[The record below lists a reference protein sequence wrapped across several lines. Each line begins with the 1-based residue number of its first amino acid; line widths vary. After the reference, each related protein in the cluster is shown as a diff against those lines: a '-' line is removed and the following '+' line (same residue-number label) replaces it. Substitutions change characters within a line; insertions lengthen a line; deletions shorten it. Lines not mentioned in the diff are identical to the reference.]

1 MARNITG
8 DNNTKNSLSPLFK
21 KLTKLFSGPIVNYN
35 QQYQRAFR
43 RNQLDKFAS
52 KFNSMAGFELRKT
65 TYNPFDAMRTNL
77 MANQNRGERYSDFDQ
92 MEFYPILASA
102 LDVYA
107 DEMTTHSELSPLLN
121 IKCPNDEIKEII
133 KILFHDVLN
142 IDSNLFGWCRTMCK
156 YGDFFLYLDVDDTVG
171 IKSVIG
177 LPPEEIERLEGEDE
191 TNPNYVQFQWNS
203 GGMTFENW
211 QMAHFRILGN
221 DKFAPYGTSVLDPAR
236 RIWRQLSMME
246 DAMMS
251 FRIIRAPDRRLFKID
266 VSGIPPE
273 DVEQYMQKVITQ
285 LKRHQVVDP
294 DTGRVDLRYNPMS
307 VEEDYYI
314 PVRAGS
320 LSDISSVAGQS
331 NAMNV
336 DDINYLKENLYAAIK
351 IPKSYLTRG
360 EGGDAKTN
368 LSQLDVRFARTVLRL
383 QRAIVAELEKIAM
396 IHLYV
401 LGYRGEDILSF
412 KLELNNPSKIA
423 QMQELEFWKVKFE
436 TNNAAK
442 EAGFSSRWSAK
453 HVLNLTEEEFV
464 RNVYDKFYD
473 KKINAALEGE
483 SGAGEGETPGAA
495 PTGAGGTLGGL
506 GGLGELGGEGEV
518 PAETPAGPT
527 PEGTPPAGETEA
539 PAAPEAPKAPEAPA
553 APAAGGEESPL
564 LITPAGRRGYNWDAI
579 MNFDSGVKYEN
590 NKGQTTTTASKGK
603 IYTPVTNDQRGGSG
617 PRKKNMSSAGGKIE
631 TSNRAMNPSASDE
644 RRVARGLMETDSR
657 ETLYMLLEQRMNKI
671 NQEVKEISKKV
682 ESEE

>member
-1 MARNITG
+1 MASNT
-8 DNNTKNSLSPLFK
+8 NNTKNNLSPLFK

-52 KFNSMAGFELRKT
+52 KFNSMAGFDLRKT

-102 LDVYA
+102 LDIYA
-107 DEMTTHSELSPLLN
+107 DEMTTHSELSPLLHIN
-121 IKCPNDEIKEII
+121 CPNDEIKEII

-171 IKSVIG
+171 IKSVLG
-177 LPPEEIERLEGEDE
+177 LPPEEVERLEGEDN

-211 QMAHFRILGN
+211 QISHFRILGN

-251 FRIIRAPDRRLFKID
+251 YRIIRSPDRRVFKID
-266 VSGIPPE
+266 VSGIAPE
-273 DVEQYMQKVITQ
+273 DVEQFMQKTITQ
-285 LKRHQVVDP
+285 LKRHQVIDP

-307 VEEDYYI
+307 IEEDYYI

-320 LSDISSVAGQS
+320 LSSIENIQGQQ
-331 NAMNV
+331 NATAV
-336 DDINYLKENLYAAIK
+336 EDINYLKENLYAAIK

-368 LSQLDVRFARTVLRL
+368 LSQLDVRFARTILRL

-423 QMQELEFWKVKFE
+423 QMQELEFWKTKFE
-436 TNNAAK
+436 VTNAAK
-442 EAGFSSRWSAK
+442 ESGFSSRWTAK
-453 HVLNLTEEEFV
+453 NILNLTEEEFI
-464 RNVYDKFYD
+464 RNQYDKFYD
-473 KKINAALEGE
+473 KKISAALEGE
-483 SGAGEGETPGAA
+483 AGGSESEPSSTSS
-495 PTGAGGTLGGL
+495 GAGGTLGGL
-506 GGLGELGGEGEV
+506 GGLGELGGEAEV

-527 PEGTPPAGETEA
+527 PEGTPPAGETTP
-539 PAAPEAPKAPEAPA
+539 PAAPETPEKAAAPKE
-553 APAAGGEESPL
+553 EESPL
-564 LITPAGRRGYNWDAI
+564 LIAPAGRRGYDWDKI
-579 MNFDSGVKYEN
+579 MNYDGY
-590 NKGQTTTTASKGK
+590 TTTAASKGK
-603 IYTPVTNDQRGGSG
+603 WYEPVTNDQRSGSG
-617 PRKKNMSSAGGKIE
+617 PRKKNMASAAGSLE
-631 TSNRAMNPSASDE
+631 TSTRGTFPGYTDMKRTAK
-644 RRVARGLMETDSR
+644 GLMESDSR
-657 ETLYMLLEQRMNKI
+657 ENLYSLLEAKMNRI
-671 NQEVKEISKKV
+671 NKEVKDLSKKV
-682 ESEE
+682 DPEDKE

>member
-8 DNNTKNSLSPLFK
+8 NNNTKNSLSPLFK

-43 RNQLDKFAS
+43 RNQLDKFAT
-52 KFNSMAGFELRKT
+52 KFNSMAGFDLKKT

-107 DEMTTHSELSPLLN
+107 DEMTTHSELSPLLH
-121 IKCPNDEIKEII
+121 IKCHNDEIKEII
-133 KILFHDVLN
+133 KVLFDDVLN

-156 YGDFFLYLDVDDTVG
+156 YGDFFLYLDVDETVG
-171 IKSVIG
+171 VKSVIG

-191 TNPNYVQFQWNS
+191 SNPNYVQFQWNS

-251 FRIIRAPDRRLFKID
+251 FRIIRAPDRRVFKID
-266 VSGIPPE
+266 VSGIAPE
-273 DVEQYMQKVITQ
+273 DVEQFMQKTITQ

-320 LSDISSVAGQS
+320 SSDITSLQGQS

-368 LSQLDVRFARTVLRL
+368 LSQLDVRFARTILRL
-383 QRAIVAELEKIAM
+383 QRAIIAELEKIAM
-396 IHLYV
+396 IHLYT

-412 KLELNNPSKIA
+412 TLELNNPSKIA
-423 QMQELEFWKVKFE
+423 QMQELEYWKSKFAV
-436 TNNAAK
+436 AADAK
-442 EAGFSSRWSAK
+442 NGGFSGRWVSK
-453 HVLNLTEEEFV
+453 NILNLTEEEFV
-464 RNVYDKFYD
+464 RNQYDKFYD
-473 KKINAALEGE
+473 KRLESALAQEAG
-483 SGAGEGETPGAA
+483 GAGQAEPADPLA
-495 PTGAGGTLGGL
+495 RTGARDHL
-506 GGLGELGGEGEV
+506 
-518 PAETPAGPT
+518 
-527 PEGTPPAGETEA
+527 
-539 PAAPEAPKAPEAPA
+539 
-553 APAAGGEESPL
+553 
-564 LITPAGRRGYNWDAI
+564 
-579 MNFDSGVKYEN
+579 
-590 NKGQTTTTASKGK
+590 
-603 IYTPVTNDQRGGSG
+603 
-617 PRKKNMSSAGGKIE
+617 
-631 TSNRAMNPSASDE
+631 
-644 RRVARGLMETDSR
+644 
-657 ETLYMLLEQRMNKI
+657 
-671 NQEVKEISKKV
+671 
-682 ESEE
+682 